1 MNTKSTIEN
10 KFQLNKLFLIG
21 VFFYSFLSVVINFY
35 KWTLKKSFYEYSDW
49 LLNYQGG
56 FIRRGFAGE
65 IFFQIHNKLNF
76 DLANVVLF
84 FVILFNIIFF
94 YFLFKKIS
102 VTKLNFLNTL
112 IIFSP
117 LSFTYLAFNQTIA
130 GRKEILF
137 FSLIA
142 VFFYFFNNFKF
153 YQIKYFIIFISI
165 VSILTHDGFL
175 FYIPYLIFFFLFSYP
190 KKNKLELFFQILPIG
205 IFLILIFSFLIFYT
219 VFSKPDIGL
228 FCNSVISYV
237 NKCPD
242 ETYMAFMSK
251 YSIKQVFFLVLQ
263 EAWTFNY
270 FVKYPI
276 YFFICFLPLYFG
288 FKNFKNY
295 RIKKLMFYLII
306 STVCT
311 TPVFLFG
318 SDYGRYI
325 HWQYI
330 IILFIYFHCL
340 NSKNFSQNNTNY
352 FFSGKIKKY
361 ILFVIIFFYGFV
373 WSVPY
378 YGDQNIKILS
388 VYKNLFS
395 YFF

>member
-1 MNTKSTIEN
+1 MNIKTVSEN
-10 KFQLNKLFLIG
+10 KFRLNKFFLIG

-56 FIRRGFAGE
+56 LIRRGFAGE

-76 DLANVVLF
+76 DLVNVVLF
-84 FVILFNIIFF
+84 FVIFFYIVFF

-102 VTKLNFLNTL
+102 VAKLNFLNTL

-117 LSFTYLAFNQTIA
+117 LSFTYLAFNQTMA

-137 FSLIA
+137 FALIA

-153 YQIKYFIIFISI
+153 YQIKYYIIFISI

-190 KKNKLELFFQILPIG
+190 KKNKLEMFFQILPIC
-205 IFLILIFSFLIFYT
+205 IFLILIFCFLIFYT
-219 VFSKPDIGL
+219 IFSKPDLEL
-228 FCNSVISYV
+228 FCNSVALYV

-251 YSIKQVFFLVLQ
+251 YSIKGVFFLVLQ
-263 EAWTFNY
+263 EAWSYNY

-288 FKNFKNY
+288 FKNLKNY
-295 RIKKLMFYLII
+295 RIKKLILYLII
-306 STVCT
+306 STFCT
-311 TPVFLFG
+311 APVFLFG
-318 SDYGRYI
+318 TDFGRYI

-330 IILFIYFHCL
+330 IILFIYFHCA
-340 NSKNFSQNNTNY
+340 NSKNFLQKNKNH
-352 FFSGKIKKY
+352 FFSIKIKKY
-361 ILFVIIFFYGFV
+361 ILFVIIFFYGFF
-373 WSVPY
+373 WSVPH
-378 YGDQNIKILS
+378 YGYQNVKILS
-388 VYKNLFS
+388 VYERLFS